1 MEDSVFYDPQ
11 ALKKE
16 AFRIFDICNGC
27 RRCFNLCPSFEVL
40 FNRID
45 EGESEGVE
53 VDHLTD
59 SDQGRITDL
68 CYYCKLCY
76 NHCPYTPP
84 HHFDLDFPRLML
96 RGKAIKGRVGKTK
109 FRDRFFSD
117 TDRVGRLSAR
127 FAPLINWGNRTRW
140 VRRLLHRFLGIHKDR
155 ILPPVQSVP
164 FEKWSENRGDDK
176 PESPRGR
183 VALFH
188 TCFVNYNDPDIGKDA
203 LAVLKKNGIEVISP
217 QQQCCGMPFFD
228 IGDLEAARTKARSN
242 LAAFRPSIE
251 AGCDIVALMPT
262 CSLMLKKEYP
272 FLLGEEA
279 RPLAER
285 TFDVCEYLMR
295 LHKEERLALDFRQP
309 IGRIAYQIPCHLRD
323 QNIGYKSRDLLQ
335 LIPETRVQVI
345 ERCSAHDGTWGIKTE
360 YFESSLRTARPLFR
374 DIEESGADA
383 VATDCPLAG
392 NQIEQGTGR
401 RPLHPIQLLRKAYGI

>member
-1 MEDSVFYDPQ
+1 
-11 ALKKE
+11 
-16 AFRIFDICNGC
+16 
-27 RRCFNLCPSFEVL
+27 
-40 FNRID
+40 
-45 EGESEGVE
+45 
-53 VDHLTD
+53 
-59 SDQGRITDL
+59 
-68 CYYCKLCY
+68 
-76 NHCPYTPP
+76 
-84 HHFDLDFPRLML
+84 
-96 RGKAIKGRVGKTK
+96 VGKTS